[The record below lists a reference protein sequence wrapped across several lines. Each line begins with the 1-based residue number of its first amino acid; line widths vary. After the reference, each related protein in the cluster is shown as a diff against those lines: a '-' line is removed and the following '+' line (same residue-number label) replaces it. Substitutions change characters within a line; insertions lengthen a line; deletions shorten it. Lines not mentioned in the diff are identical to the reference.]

1 MPGYAQNAGFCI
13 IYPESFWGPSATHR
27 ITDQKKQL
35 ANRRAHLASRA
46 GYSYFSSVGGW
57 HLCYYAAY
65 FDIKKKSHINLVL
78 RNLSWKMIFGW
89 PTFKILCDT
98 TILYKLLKVKLKTKK
113 AIMRNLNQLKVHFW
127 LFFFH
132 QYLYEIPSCG

>member
-1 MPGYAQNAGFCI
+1 MPGYAHNLPRELLGAFSDPPNHR
-13 IYPESFWGPSATHR
+13 PEKATRKSTCTSSF
-27 ITDQKKQL
+27 
-35 ANRRAHLASRA
+35 ASWLLLFLL
-46 GYSYFSSVGGW
+46 SWGW

-113 AIMRNLNQLKVHFW
+113 AIMRTLNQLKVHFW
-127 LFFFH
+127 LFFFL